1 MYRYESFYAPL
12 MLWASLVSIGLAAY
26 AWRHQRLP
34 EAKSLALFL
43 LAGAEWSVFYG
54 LELAATDLPSKL
66 ILAKLQFFG
75 SLSSPAF
82 FLVFAMH
89 YTGRDRWLTRRNL
102 LLLVPE
108 PVLMLLLTFTNES
121 HRLVYA
127 QNHLDTSGGWPLLV
141 SSWGPAGWANIAYS
155 YALVAVGLAMILLLI
170 LRSHHGHARR
180 AVILLLIGLIPLIAD
195 LFYVFGRTPLKDLDL
210 TPLSFIVVALVL
222 ASGITGL
229 SLSDVLSV
237 SRREVLE
244 NMRDGLVV
252 LDPALRVIDLNSAAR
267 QLART
272 HSRILSA
279 SRRPRCGP
287 SGLTLGAPR
296 VRIRSIRRKKW
307 GYRRIQRAPSTCGCR
322 PWSTG
327 AGLS

>member
-1 MYRYESFYAPL
+1 
-12 MLWASLVSIGLAAY
+12 
-26 AWRHQRLP
+26 
-34 EAKSLALFL
+34 
-43 LAGAEWSVFYG
+43 
-54 LELAATDLPSKL
+54 
-66 ILAKLQFFG
+66 
-75 SLSSPAF
+75 
-82 FLVFAMH
+82 
-89 YTGRDRWLTRRNL
+89 
-102 LLLVPE
+102 
-108 PVLMLLLTFTNES
+108 MLLLTFTNES

-307 GYRRIQRAPSTCGCR
+307 WYRRIQRAPSTCGCR